1 MNYYFTLTEEVAEQ
15 LASRHFF
22 LAQRKEA
29 LQLKLGKSFYFSDQ
43 TTVGQFAKIL
53 SGNHIFSLGHYSYAW
68 SALPSN
74 TLVGNYCSIAAQVVK
89 RGLEHPY
96 QRFTTSAITYE
107 QGYPPSNDC
116 FMQKVAIP
124 AKNSQI
130 IIQDDVWIGAY
141 AMLKPGITIHTGS
154 IVAARANVTKDVPPY
169 AIVGGNP
176 AKVIKMRCYD
186 SKIITLYNEAY
197 NANPLSMTSALAMFD
212 EVAGE
217 PSAKLVIIGDMLE
230 LGDNSQQYHLDLV
243 PYLSQMGVREVV
255 LVGQMSKAVADAL
268 TQAGKKS
275 RHFANATDL
284 KAELGKIIQDGDT
297 VLIKA
302 SNGIGLQGI
311 FAE

>member
-124 AKNSQI
+124 TKNSQI

-176 AKVIKMRCYD
+176 AKVIKMR
-186 SKIITLYNEAY
+186 
-197 NANPLSMTSALAMFD
+197 FD
-212 EVAGE
+212 ESIVEKLLATKWFE
-217 PSAKLVIIGDMLE
+217 YDIPKLDFQSDVEIEAFIDLFYEAKAQNKLQKLE
-230 LGDNSQQYHLDLV
+230 NRTL
-243 PYLSQMGVREVV
+243 
-255 LVGQMSKAVADAL
+255 
-268 TQAGKKS
+268 
-275 RHFANATDL
+275 
-284 KAELGKIIQDGDT
+284 
-297 VLIKA
+297 
-302 SNGIGLQGI
+302 IGLLEQLKI
-311 FAE
+311 PYYPK